1 MPTMALL
8 LFGLLLF
15 FAAHLTP
22 ALPGLRA
29 RLIGRLGENG
39 YKGGFSLLSLAGL
52 VAIVFGAASFRG
64 SAADAQLW
72 APPVWTRHLA
82 FTLMLPAFI
91 LVVAANIPSRLRDRL
106 RNPMLIGVAL
116 WALAH
121 LLANGNLLAL
131 LLFGSFLVFTL
142 YDLASLSQ
150 RGQTPKPPAQGWTGD
165 ALAVG
170 IGALLWAATLFW
182 LHPLAGLPLLAT
194 RLSS

>member
-22 ALPGLRA
+22 GLPGLRA
-29 RLIGRLGENG
+29 GLIARLGENG
-39 YKGGFSLLSLAGL
+39 YKGGFSLLSLVGL
-52 VAIVFGAASFRG
+52 VAIIFGAASFRG
-64 SAADAQLW
+64 SVSDAQLW
-72 APPVWTRHLA
+72 ASPVWTRHLA

-91 LVVAANIPSRLRDRL
+91 LVVAANVTSRLRDRL

-131 LLFGSFLVFTL
+131 LLFGSFLAFTL
-142 YDLASLSQ
+142 YDLASLAR
-150 RGQTPKPPAQGWTGD
+150 RGQAAKTPAQGWTGD

-170 IGALLWAATLFW
+170 IGAALWAATLFW
-182 LHPLAGLPLLAT
+182 LHPLAGLPLLAS
-194 RLSS
+194 RG